1 MIAQQCPEE
10 GDDTV
15 NRIVHTGRSLS
26 TIKPVSMSATGSA
39 KAVRAHDAFTHRLSL
54 IDGELFVGKAVGD
67 PLIVFVA
74 MSARQALLAPPKRE
88 GELMDLFNALKEL
101 LHGEQVG

>member
-1 MIAQQCPEE
+1 MPAA
-10 GDDTV
+10 
-15 NRIVHTGRSLS
+15 S
-26 TIKPVSMSATGSA
+26 SA

-88 GELMDLFNALKEL
+88 GELMDLFNTLKEL
-101 LHGEQVG
+101 LHGEQEG